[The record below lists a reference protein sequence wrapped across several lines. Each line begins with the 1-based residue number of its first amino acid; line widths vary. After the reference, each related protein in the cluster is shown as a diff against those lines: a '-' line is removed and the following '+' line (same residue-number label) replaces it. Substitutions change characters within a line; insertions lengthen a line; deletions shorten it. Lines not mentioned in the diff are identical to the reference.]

1 MSAAQ
6 TARRLECRAARKESA
21 TAWAQAAAIWAL
33 LAKAH
38 LELPNSSARWLKYY
52 RREQQRCAFSA
63 VQLWNEKHPQGT
75 EVSYWTL
82 EKVGPGLRGQTRS
95 AAWLVSGPT
104 PVVLVTGASGGVALT
119 HVELVPSASASKE
132 AA

>member
-6 TARRLECRAARKESA
+6 TARRLECRAARKQSA

-33 LAKAH
+33 LWKAH
-38 LELPNSSARWLKYY
+38 RELPNSTARWLNYY

-63 VQLWNEKHPQGT
+63 VKLWNEKHPQGT

-82 EKVGPGLRGQTRS
+82 EKVGPGRRGRTRS

-119 HVELVPSASASKE
+119 HVELAPSASASKE
-132 AA
+132 AS